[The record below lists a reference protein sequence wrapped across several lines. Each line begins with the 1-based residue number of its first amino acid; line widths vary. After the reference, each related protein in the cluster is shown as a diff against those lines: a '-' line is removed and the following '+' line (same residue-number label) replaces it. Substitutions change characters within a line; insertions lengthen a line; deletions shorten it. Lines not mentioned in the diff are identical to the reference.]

1 MEARKR
7 KTAKTRSALQLPEE
21 LNFLIE
27 KRDEAAR
34 RQVERRAREADA
46 DPAEGDRRAS
56 RDRRQS
62 RRRQGG

>member
-7 KTAKTRSALQLPEE
+7 KTAKARSVLQLPEE
-21 LNFLIE
+21 LSFLIE

-34 RQVERRAREADA
+34 RQVERRARAADA
-46 DPAEGDRRAS
+46 DPAKEDRRAS
-56 RDRRQS
+56 RDRRQG

>member
-27 KRDEAAR
+27 KRDDAAR
-34 RQVERRAREADA
+34 RQGERRARAADVG
-46 DPAEGDRRAS
+46 PAKVDRRAS
-56 RDRRQS
+56 RDRRQR